1 MDKVTLPFKNL
12 QAFLKASETLNLKLD
27 INRARNF
34 WGFIVGTA
42 NAGEVTVTEVLLN
55 QPDWMSEDFA
65 MQQAIIEDLLY
76 SSGRQDYIIGGI
88 RSHHKQ
94 GLVPS
99 PEDVTN
105 LSALQAVNPSA
116 VFLIYDIAELKS
128 HAELGIKVFRL
139 ADPSRVDGGVREIAV
154 QVTEFNE
161 NAINATLSALYGS
174 TQPIAATG
182 QQAGGDWLTKAKDA
196 IELENYADAEIF
208 YKKVLQDAQK
218 RNDTR
223 QQLEIELKL
232 SNLLFRDQKYGRAQ
246 RQAEKVRAKSLEK
259 SDMHMVA
266 LCHLAE
272 GKSLAY
278 LGNRA
283 EALQSLEKA
292 AFQFQNLNDHVGL
305 AHVQILMALIHIG
318 VGARKEALDLL
329 FKAVGNF
336 RNILDEI
343 VRQEYLRNYL
353 LEENAKNLILS
364 FPDRAQQQKYIKML
378 NDLSEFR
385 GYKVTLDEL

>member
-1 MDKVTLPFKNL
+1 MDQVTLQFKNL
-12 QAFLKASETLNLKLD
+12 ANFLKASETLDLKLD

-42 NAGEVTVTEVLLN
+42 NAGVVMVTEILLN

-76 SSGRQDYIIGGI
+76 SAGRQDFIIGGI

-94 GLVPS
+94 GLMPS
-99 PEDVTN
+99 PEDLTN
-105 LSALQAVNPSA
+105 LSALQMVNPSA
-116 VFLIYDIAELKS
+116 IFLIYDIAELKS
-128 HAELGIKVFRL
+128 YAELGIKAFRL
-139 ADPSRVDGGVREIAV
+139 ADPARMDGGVREIAV
-154 QVTEFNE
+154 EVTGIDE
-161 NAINATLSALYGS
+161 NALNATLSSLYGGAKS
-174 TQPIAATG
+174 VAATG
-182 QQAGGDWLTKAKDA
+182 QQAGDDWLTKAKDA
-196 IELENYADAEIF
+196 IDLENYADAEIF

-218 RNDTR
+218 RNDTK

-232 SNLLFRDQKYGRAQ
+232 ANLLFRDQKYGRAQ
-246 RQAEKVRAKSLEK
+246 RQAEKIRAKALEK
-259 SDMHMVA
+259 SDTRMVA
-266 LCHLAE
+266 LCYLAE

-278 LGNRA
+278 VGNRD

-292 AFQFQNLNDHVGL
+292 AFQFQNMNDHVGL
-305 AHVQILMALIHIG
+305 AHVQILMALVHIG
-318 VGARKEALDLL
+318 TGARNQALELL

-353 LEENAKNLILS
+353 LEENTKNLILT
-364 FPDRAQQQKYIKML
+364 FPDKTLQQKYIKML

>member
-1 MDKVTLPFKNL
+1 MDKVILRFKNI
-12 QAFLKASETLNLKLD
+12 ANFLKASETLDLKLD

-34 WGFIVGTA
+34 WGFIVGTT
-42 NAGEVTVTEVLLN
+42 NAGEVMVTEVLLN

-76 SSGRQDYIIGGI
+76 SAGRQDFIIGGI

-99 PEDVTN
+99 PEDLTN
-105 LSALQAVNPSA
+105 LGALQAVNPSA
-116 VFLIYDIAELKS
+116 IFLVFDIAELKS
-128 HAELGIKVFRL
+128 YAELGIKAFRL
-139 ADPSRVDGGVREIAV
+139 ADPPRIDGGVREITV
-154 QVTEFNE
+154 EVTGIDE
-161 NAINATLSALYGS
+161 NALNATLTSLDGG
-174 TQPIAATG
+174 ATPVATTG
-182 QQAGGDWLTKAKDA
+182 PQTGDNWLTKAKDA
-196 IELENYADAEIF
+196 IDLENYADAEIF

-218 RNDTR
+218 RNDNR
-223 QQLEIELKL
+223 QQIEIELKL
-232 SNLLFRDQKYGRAQ
+232 LNLLFRDQKYGRVQ
-246 RQAEKVRAKSLEK
+246 RQAEKIRAKALEK
-259 SDMHMVA
+259 SEMRTVA

-272 GKSLAY
+272 GKALAY

-292 AFQFQNLNDHVGL
+292 AFQFQNMNDHVSL

-318 VGARKEALDLL
+318 AGTRNQALELL

-336 RNILDEI
+336 RNILDEQ

-353 LEENAKNLILS
+353 LEENTKNLILT
-364 FPDRAQQQKYIKML
+364 FPDKTLQQKYIKML